1 MLHAETLKGDFRCM
15 ENTQRKRLFLFVL
28 VVCLGCLDMKVIVQ
42 PVQLID
48 KQVKGRVSVAR
59 VEVVVHQPVANHQV
73 AGGGS

>member
-1 MLHAETLKGDFRCM
+1 MKLI
-15 ENTQRKRLFLFVL
+15 VL
-28 VVCLGCLDMKVIVQ
+28 

-73 AGGGS
+73 AGGDGWMGGR